1 MDIERMTDEQIS
13 EYIKLRQQENPSD
26 YSYQQKGPSR
36 PGVMGTA
43 LVELDKDGNPR
54 KSKQYLDSIAPKLGK
69 LSGTTEIDA
78 EIKRLTAL
86 KEQNNQAQAQ
96 TTESNKPADGI
107 YNPADYISKITSKM
121 NEAGYTDEQ
130 GNKKSYGR
138 GDKFSNNLDV
148 TKNAGRRTGFEQDKD
163 GTPLP
168 ETAYEWITQQ
178 LNEARASGPINKYTL
193 RAIENGAKVRYNVP
207 SNFDI
212 SGKGWIGNTDA
223 AMARAMNSMSYN
235 GKTQP
240 AQTPQP
246 AQARD
251 TKTEDKP
258 KGKQVA
264 NSNKGVAG
272 ASVGDF
278 IVRSDGSTH
287 VITQADI
294 DWAKK
299 KTARQT
305 QQVDSN
311 TVRGTKDQMK
321 ADIANGNVKPTYNEN
336 SIIGATQE
344 ELDAMKAQGLSDDL
358 YNKGIQAI
366 KNGNGLNDD
375 MQFMQKY
382 SKAAGSRKPEDR
394 AFLTSENAKRY
405 NDIVHKQNETK
416 KASKN
421 AKKIEKLRQELET
434 HKKIMAEN
442 PDRPDIQKAQQTW
455 VDDITKDIQKL
466 GGSVE

>member
-1 MDIERMTDEQIS
+1 MAMTNE
-13 EYIKLRQQENPSD
+13 
-26 YSYQQKGPSR
+26 
-36 PGVMGTA
+36 
-43 LVELDKDGNPR
+43 
-54 KSKQYLDSIAPKLGK
+54 
-69 LSGTTEIDA
+69 EIDA
-78 EIKRLTAL
+78 EITRLQAL
-86 KEQNNQAQAQ
+86 KEQNNSTQ
-96 TTESNKPADGI
+96 TTENNNPADGI
-107 YNPADYISKITSKM
+107 YNPADYISQITSKM

-138 GDKFSNNLDV
+138 GDKFSKNLGV
-148 TKNAGRRTGFEQDKD
+148 AKNAGKIGNRTEDQFGN
-163 GTPLP
+163 PLP
-168 ETAYEWITQQ
+168 DTAYEYITQM
-178 LNEARASGPINKYTL
+178 LNSERAKGSVSKHTLRMIENEAKA
-193 RAIENGAKVRYNVP
+193 RYNLP
-207 SNFDI
+207 RNFDI
-212 SGKGWIGNTDA
+212 SGKGWFGNSDK
-223 AMARAMNSMSYN
+223 AMAKAMNSMPYN

-240 AQTPQP
+240 AQQTQP
-246 AQARD
+246 AQTPQIQGTQTQPAQTPQIQGTQTQQA

-264 NSNKGVAG
+264 NTNKGVAG

-321 ADIANGNVKPTYNEN
+321 ADIANGN
-336 SIIGATQE
+336 S
-344 ELDAMKAQGLSDDL
+344 LS
-358 YNKGIQAI
+358 
-366 KNGNGLNDD
+366 DD
-375 MQFMQKY
+375 MQFMQQY

-394 AFLTSENAKRY
+394 AFLTPENVKRY
-405 NDIVHKQNETK
+405 SDLVHKQNVTK
-416 KASKN
+416 KANKN
-421 AKKIEKLRQELET
+421 AKKIEKLRQELEA

-455 VDDITKDIQKL
+455 VDNITKDIQKL

>member
-1 MDIERMTDEQIS
+1 MAMTNE
-13 EYIKLRQQENPSD
+13 
-26 YSYQQKGPSR
+26 
-36 PGVMGTA
+36 
-43 LVELDKDGNPR
+43 
-54 KSKQYLDSIAPKLGK
+54 
-69 LSGTTEIDA
+69 EIDA
-78 EIKRLTAL
+78 EIKRLQAL
-86 KEQNNQAQAQ
+86 KEQNNQVQ
-96 TTESNKPADGI
+96 TTESNNPADGI
-107 YNPADYISKITSKM
+107 YNPADYISQITSKM
-121 NEAGYTDEQ
+121 NEAGYTDAQ
-130 GNKKSYGR
+130 GNKKSHGY

-148 TKNAGRRTGFEQDKD
+148 AKNAGRRTGFEQDKD

-178 LNEARASGPINKYTL
+178 LNAARARGPVSKYTL

-223 AMARAMNSMSYN
+223 AMARAMNSMPYN
-235 GKTQP
+235 GKTQQTAQPAQTPKP

-246 AQARD
+246 AKTQNIQQA

-336 SIIGATQE
+336 SIIGATKE

-366 KNGNGLNDD
+366 NNSNDVNDD
-375 MQFMQKY
+375 MQFMQQY

-394 AFLTSENAKRY
+394 AFLTPENAKRY
-405 NDIVHKQNETK
+405 SDIVHKQNETK
-416 KASKN
+416 KANKN
-421 AKKIEKLRQELET
+421 AKKIEKLKQELEV

-455 VDDITKDIQKL
+455 VDNITKDIQKL

>member
-1 MDIERMTDEQIS
+1 MAMTNE
-13 EYIKLRQQENPSD
+13 
-26 YSYQQKGPSR
+26 
-36 PGVMGTA
+36 
-43 LVELDKDGNPR
+43 
-54 KSKQYLDSIAPKLGK
+54 
-69 LSGTTEIDA
+69 EIDA
-78 EIKRLTAL
+78 EIARLTAL
-86 KEQNNQAQAQ
+86 KEQNNQTQS
-96 TTESNKPADGI
+96 TESNSPANGI
-107 YNPADYISKITSKM
+107 YNPADYISQITSKM

-138 GDKFSNNLDV
+138 GDKFSKNLDV
-148 TKNAGRRTGFEQDKD
+148 AKNAGKIGNRTEDQFGN
-163 GTPLP
+163 PLP
-168 ETAYEWITQQ
+168 DTAYEYITQM
-178 LNEARASGPINKYTL
+178 LNSERAKGSVSKHTLRMIENEAKA
-193 RAIENGAKVRYNVP
+193 RYNLP
-207 SNFDI
+207 RNFDI

-223 AMARAMNSMSYN
+223 VMARAMNSMSYN
-235 GKTQP
+235 GKTQQAQQTKP
-240 AQTPQP
+240 AQTPQTQGTQTQQV
-246 AQARD
+246 A
-251 TKTEDKP
+251 KTEDKP

-336 SIIGATQE
+336 SIIGATKE

-366 KNGNGLNDD
+366 NNGNDVNDD
-375 MQFMQKY
+375 MQFMQQY

-394 AFLTSENAKRY
+394 AFLTPENAKRY
-405 NDIVHKQNETK
+405 SDLVHKQNETK
-416 KASKN
+416 KANKN
-421 AKKIEKLRQELET
+421 AKKIEKLRQELEA

-455 VDDITKDIQKL
+455 VDSITKDIQKL

>member
-1 MDIERMTDEQIS
+1 
-13 EYIKLRQQENPSD
+13 
-26 YSYQQKGPSR
+26 
-36 PGVMGTA
+36 
-43 LVELDKDGNPR
+43 
-54 KSKQYLDSIAPKLGK
+54 
-69 LSGTTEIDA
+69 
-78 EIKRLTAL
+78 
-86 KEQNNQAQAQ
+86 
-96 TTESNKPADGI
+96 
-107 YNPADYISKITSKM
+107 M

-138 GDKFSNNLDV
+138 GDKFSKNLDV
-148 TKNAGRRTGFEQDKD
+148 AKNAGKIGNRTEDQFGN
-163 GTPLP
+163 PLP
-168 ETAYEWITQQ
+168 DTAYEYITQM
-178 LNEARASGPINKYTL
+178 LNSERAKGSVSKHTLRMIENEAKA
-193 RAIENGAKVRYNVP
+193 RYNLP
-207 SNFDI
+207 RNFDI
-212 SGKGWIGNTDA
+212 SGKGWFGNTDA
-223 AMARAMNSMSYN
+223 AMARAMNSMPYN
-235 GKTQP
+235 GKPQQPQP
-240 AQTPQP
+240 AQTPKVQDTQQTTQQTTQ
-246 AQARD
+246 QA
-251 TKTEDKP
+251 TKTENKP

-278 IVRSDGSTH
+278 IIRSDGSTH

-299 KTARQT
+299 KTTRQT

-358 YNKGIQAI
+358 YNKGMQAI
-366 KNGNGLNDD
+366 NNSNGLSDD
-375 MQFMQKY
+375 AQFMQKY

-394 AFLTSENAKRY
+394 AFLTPENAKRY
-405 NDIVHKQNETK
+405 SDLVHKQNETK
-416 KASKN
+416 KANKN
-421 AKKIEKLRQELET
+421 AKKIEKLKQQLDV

-442 PDRPDIQKAQQTW
+442 PDRPDIQSAQQTHI
-455 VDDITKDIQKL
+455 DSITKDIQKL

>member
-1 MDIERMTDEQIS
+1 MAMTNE
-13 EYIKLRQQENPSD
+13 
-26 YSYQQKGPSR
+26 
-36 PGVMGTA
+36 
-43 LVELDKDGNPR
+43 
-54 KSKQYLDSIAPKLGK
+54 
-69 LSGTTEIDA
+69 EIDA
-78 EIKRLTAL
+78 EIKRLQAL
-86 KEQNNQAQAQ
+86 KEQNNQTQ
-96 TTESNKPADGI
+96 TTENNNPADGI
-107 YNPADYISKITSKM
+107 YNPADYISQITSKM
-121 NEAGYTDEQ
+121 NEASYTDEQ

-138 GDKFSNNLDV
+138 GDKFSKNLDV
-148 TKNAGRRTGFEQDKD
+148 AKNAGKIGNRTEDQFGN
-163 GTPLP
+163 PLP
-168 ETAYEWITQQ
+168 DTAYEYITQM
-178 LNEARASGPINKYTL
+178 LNSERAKGSVSKHTLRMIENEAKA
-193 RAIENGAKVRYNVP
+193 RYNLP
-207 SNFDI
+207 RNFDI
-212 SGKGWIGNTDA
+212 SGKGWFGNTDA
-223 AMARAMNSMSYN
+223 AMARAMNSMAYN
-235 GKTQP
+235 GKAQQTQP
-240 AQTPQP
+240 AQTPQTP
-246 AQARD
+246 QTPQTQGTQGTQGTQTQQV

-336 SIIGATQE
+336 SIIGATKE

-366 KNGNGLNDD
+366 NNGNGLSDDD
-375 MQFMQKY
+375 MQFMQQY

-394 AFLTSENAKRY
+394 AFLTPENIKRY
-405 NDIVHKQNETK
+405 SDLVHKQNETK
-416 KASKN
+416 KANKQNKKEQKTKQSIAAAKEDN
-421 AKKIEKLRQELET
+421 AAYGDAGTFGE
-434 HKKIMAEN
+434 
-442 PDRPDIQKAQQTW
+442 
-455 VDDITKDIQKL
+455 
-466 GGSVE
+466 

>member
-1 MDIERMTDEQIS
+1 MTNE
-13 EYIKLRQQENPSD
+13 
-26 YSYQQKGPSR
+26 
-36 PGVMGTA
+36 
-43 LVELDKDGNPR
+43 
-54 KSKQYLDSIAPKLGK
+54 
-69 LSGTTEIDA
+69 EIDA

-86 KEQNNQAQAQ
+86 KEQNNQAQTQ
-96 TTESNKPADGI
+96 TTENNNPADGI
-107 YNPADYISKITSKM
+107 YNPADYISQITSKM

-148 TKNAGRRTGFEQDKD
+148 VKNAGRRTGFEQDKD
-163 GTPLP
+163 GTHLP

-178 LNEARASGPINKYTL
+178 LNEARARGPVSKYTL

-212 SGKGWIGNTDA
+212 SGKGWIGNTDT

-235 GKTQP
+235 GKAQQAQQAQQAQPAQTPKPAQTQP
-240 AQTPQP
+240 AQTQP
-246 AQARD
+246 AQQA

-394 AFLTSENAKRY
+394 AFLTPENAKRY
-405 NDIVHKQNETK
+405 SDIVHKQNETK

-421 AKKIEKLRQELET
+421 AKKIEKLKQQLDT

-442 PDRPDIQKAQQTW
+442 PDRPDIQSAQQTF
-455 VDDITKDIQKL
+455 VDSITKDIQKL

>member
-1 MDIERMTDEQIS
+1 MAMTNE
-13 EYIKLRQQENPSD
+13 
-26 YSYQQKGPSR
+26 
-36 PGVMGTA
+36 
-43 LVELDKDGNPR
+43 
-54 KSKQYLDSIAPKLGK
+54 
-69 LSGTTEIDA
+69 EIDA
-78 EIKRLTAL
+78 EIKRLQAL
-86 KEQNNQAQAQ
+86 KEQNNQAQ
-96 TTESNKPADGI
+96 TTESNNPADGI
-107 YNPADYISKITSKM
+107 YNPANYISQITSKM
-121 NEAGYTDEQ
+121 NEASYTDEQ

-138 GDKFSNNLDV
+138 GDKFSKNLDV
-148 TKNAGRRTGFEQDKD
+148 AKNAGRRTGFEQDKD

-178 LNEARASGPINKYTL
+178 LNEARARGPVSKYTL

-212 SGKGWIGNTDA
+212 SGKGWFGNTDA
-223 AMARAMNSMSYN
+223 AMARAMNSMAYN
-235 GKTQP
+235 GKAQQAQQTQP
-240 AQTPQP
+240 AQTPKP
-246 AQARD
+246 AQTQDTQQA

-287 VITQADI
+287 IITQADI

-336 SIIGATQE
+336 SIIGATKE

-358 YNKGIQAI
+358 YNKGMQAI

-375 MQFMQKY
+375 MQFMQQY

-394 AFLTSENAKRY
+394 AFLTPENIKRY
-405 NDIVHKQNETK
+405 SDLVHKQNETK
-416 KASKN
+416 KANKN
-421 AKKIEKLRQELET
+421 AKKIEKPRQELEV

-442 PDRPDIQKAQQTW
+442 PDRPDIQSAQQTW
-455 VDDITKDIQKL
+455 VDSITKDIQKL

>member
-1 MDIERMTDEQIS
+1 MTNE
-13 EYIKLRQQENPSD
+13 
-26 YSYQQKGPSR
+26 
-36 PGVMGTA
+36 
-43 LVELDKDGNPR
+43 
-54 KSKQYLDSIAPKLGK
+54 
-69 LSGTTEIDA
+69 EIDA
-78 EIKRLTAL
+78 EIKRLQAL
-86 KEQNNQAQAQ
+86 KEQNNQAQ
-96 TTESNKPADGI
+96 TTENSNPADGI
-107 YNPADYISKITSKM
+107 YNPADYISQITSKM

-138 GDKFSNNLDV
+138 GDKFSKNLDV
-148 TKNAGRRTGFEQDKD
+148 AKNAGRRTGFEQDKD

-178 LNEARASGPINKYTL
+178 LNEARARGPVSKYTL

-235 GKTQP
+235 GKTKPAQQTQP
-240 AQTPQP
+240 AQTPKPSQ
-246 AQARD
+246 QA

-321 ADIANGNVKPTYNEN
+321 ADIANGNVKPIYNEN

-358 YNKGIQAI
+358 YNKGMQAI
-366 KNGNGLNDD
+366 NNSKGLSDD
-375 MQFMQKY
+375 KQFMQQY

-394 AFLTSENAKRY
+394 AFLTPENAKRY
-405 NDIVHKQNETK
+405 SDLVHKQNETK

-421 AKKIEKLRQELET
+421 ANKIEKLRQELEA

-442 PDRPDIQKAQQTW
+442 PNRPDIQKAQQSW
-455 VDDITKDIQKL
+455 VDSITKDIQKL

>member
-1 MDIERMTDEQIS
+1 MAMTNE
-13 EYIKLRQQENPSD
+13 
-26 YSYQQKGPSR
+26 
-36 PGVMGTA
+36 
-43 LVELDKDGNPR
+43 
-54 KSKQYLDSIAPKLGK
+54 
-69 LSGTTEIDA
+69 EIDA
-78 EIKRLTAL
+78 EIKRLQAL
-86 KEQNNQAQAQ
+86 KEQNNQTQ
-96 TTESNKPADGI
+96 TTESNNPADGI
-107 YNPADYISKITSKM
+107 YNPADYISQITSKM

-138 GDKFSNNLDV
+138 GDKFSKNLDV
-148 TKNAGRRTGFEQDKD
+148 AKNAGKIGNRTEDQFGN
-163 GTPLP
+163 PLP
-168 ETAYEWITQQ
+168 DTAYEYITQM
-178 LNEARASGPINKYTL
+178 LNSERAKGSVSKHTLRMIENEAKARYTL
-193 RAIENGAKVRYNVP
+193 PR
-207 SNFDI
+207 NFDI

-223 AMARAMNSMSYN
+223 AMARAMNSMPYN
-235 GKTQP
+235 GKTQQVQQTQP

-246 AQARD
+246 AQTQDTQQA

-264 NSNKGVAG
+264 NSNKGVAS

-336 SIIGATQE
+336 SIVGATKE
-344 ELDAMKAQGLSDDL
+344 EIDAMKAQGLSDDL
-358 YNKGIQAI
+358 YNKGMQSI
-366 KNGNGLNDD
+366 NNNNGLSDE
-375 MQFMQKY
+375 QFMQQY

-394 AFLTSENAKRY
+394 AFLTPENVKRY
-405 NDIVHKQNETK
+405 SDLVHKQNETK
-416 KASKN
+416 KANKN
-421 AKKIEKLRQELET
+421 AKKIEKLRQELEA

-455 VDDITKDIQKL
+455 VDSITKDIQKL

>member
-1 MDIERMTDEQIS
+1 MAMTNE
-13 EYIKLRQQENPSD
+13 
-26 YSYQQKGPSR
+26 
-36 PGVMGTA
+36 
-43 LVELDKDGNPR
+43 
-54 KSKQYLDSIAPKLGK
+54 
-69 LSGTTEIDA
+69 EIDA
-78 EIKRLTAL
+78 EIKRLQAL
-86 KEQNNQAQAQ
+86 KEQNNQAQ
-96 TTESNKPADGI
+96 TTESNSPANGI
-107 YNPADYISKITSKM
+107 YNPADYISQITSKM

-138 GDKFSNNLDV
+138 GDKFSKNLDV
-148 TKNAGRRTGFEQDKD
+148 AKNAGRRTGFEQDKD

-178 LNEARASGPINKYTL
+178 LNEARARGPVSKYTL

-235 GKTQP
+235 GKPQQTQP
-240 AQTPQP
+240 AQTPK
-246 AQARD
+246 AQSTQQTTQQA

-278 IVRSDGSTH
+278 IIRSDGSTH

-299 KTARQT
+299 KITRQT
-305 QQVDSN
+305 QQVDEN

-336 SIIGATQE
+336 SIVGATKE

-358 YNKGIQAI
+358 YNKGMQAI
-366 KNGNGLNDD
+366 NNSNGLSDD
-375 MQFMQKY
+375 AQFMQKY

-394 AFLTSENAKRY
+394 AFLTPENAKRY
-405 NDIVHKQNETK
+405 SDLVHKQNETK
-416 KASKN
+416 KANKN
-421 AKKIEKLRQELET
+421 AKKIEKLKQQLET

-455 VDDITKDIQKL
+455 VDNITKDIQKL

>member
-1 MDIERMTDEQIS
+1 MAMTNE
-13 EYIKLRQQENPSD
+13 
-26 YSYQQKGPSR
+26 
-36 PGVMGTA
+36 
-43 LVELDKDGNPR
+43 
-54 KSKQYLDSIAPKLGK
+54 
-69 LSGTTEIDA
+69 EIDA
-78 EIKRLTAL
+78 EIARLTAL
-86 KEQNNQAQAQ
+86 KEQNNQAQ
-96 TTESNKPADGI
+96 TTENNNPADGI
-107 YNPADYISKITSKM
+107 YNPADYISQITSKM

-138 GDKFSNNLDV
+138 GDKFSKNLDV

-178 LNEARASGPINKYTL
+178 LNNARARGPVSEYTL
-193 RAIENGAKVRYNVP
+193 RAIENGAKVRYNIP

-212 SGKGWIGNTDA
+212 SGKGWFGNTDA
-223 AMARAMNSMSYN
+223 AMARAMNSMPYN
-235 GKTQP
+235 GKAQQTQPAQAPKAQDTQP
-240 AQTPQP
+240 AQTQE
-246 AQARD
+246 QQV
-251 TKTEDKP
+251 TKPENKP

-278 IVRSDGSTH
+278 IIRSDGSTH
-287 VITQADI
+287 VLTQGDI

-299 KTARQT
+299 KTTRQT

-344 ELDAMKAQGLSDDL
+344 ELDAMKAQGLSEDL
-358 YNKGIQAI
+358 YNKGMQAI

-375 MQFMQKY
+375 DMQFMQQY
-382 SKAAGSRKPEDR
+382 SKAAGSRKPEDH
-394 AFLTSENAKRY
+394 AFLTPENAKRY
-405 NDIVHKQNETK
+405 SDLVHKQNEAK
-416 KASKN
+416 KANKQNKKEQKTKQSIAAAKEDN
-421 AKKIEKLRQELET
+421 AAYGDAGTFGE
-434 HKKIMAEN
+434 
-442 PDRPDIQKAQQTW
+442 
-455 VDDITKDIQKL
+455 
-466 GGSVE
+466 

>member
-1 MDIERMTDEQIS
+1 MAMTNE
-13 EYIKLRQQENPSD
+13 
-26 YSYQQKGPSR
+26 
-36 PGVMGTA
+36 
-43 LVELDKDGNPR
+43 
-54 KSKQYLDSIAPKLGK
+54 
-69 LSGTTEIDA
+69 EIDA
-78 EIKRLTAL
+78 EIKRLQAL
-86 KEQNNQAQAQ
+86 KEQNNQTQ
-96 TTESNKPADGI
+96 TTESNNPADGI
-107 YNPADYISKITSKM
+107 YNPADYISQITSKM

-138 GDKFSNNLDV
+138 GDKFSKNLDV
-148 TKNAGRRTGFEQDKD
+148 AKNAGKIGNRTEDQFGN
-163 GTPLP
+163 PLP
-168 ETAYEWITQQ
+168 DTAYEYITQM
-178 LNEARASGPINKYTL
+178 LNSERAKGSVSKHTLRMIENEAKA
-193 RAIENGAKVRYNVP
+193 RYNLP
-207 SNFDI
+207 RNFDI

-223 AMARAMNSMSYN
+223 AMARAMNSMAYN
-235 GKTQP
+235 GKAQQTTQP
-240 AQTPQP
+240 AQTPKP
-246 AQARD
+246 AQQA

-336 SIIGATQE
+336 SIIGATKE

-358 YNKGIQAI
+358 YNKGMQAI
-366 KNGNGLNDD
+366 NNSNGLSDD
-375 MQFMQKY
+375 KQFMQQY

-394 AFLTSENAKRY
+394 AFLTPENAKRY
-405 NDIVHKQNETK
+405 SDLVHKQNETK

-421 AKKIEKLRQELET
+421 AKKIEKLRQELEA

-455 VDDITKDIQKL
+455 VDSITKDIQKL

>member
-1 MDIERMTDEQIS
+1 MTNE
-13 EYIKLRQQENPSD
+13 
-26 YSYQQKGPSR
+26 
-36 PGVMGTA
+36 
-43 LVELDKDGNPR
+43 
-54 KSKQYLDSIAPKLGK
+54 
-69 LSGTTEIDA
+69 EIDA
-78 EIKRLTAL
+78 EIKRLQAL
-86 KEQNNQAQAQ
+86 KEQNNQTQ
-96 TTESNKPADGI
+96 TTESNNPADGI
-107 YNPADYISKITSKM
+107 YNPADYISQITSKM
-121 NEAGYTDEQ
+121 NEAGYTDGQ

-138 GDKFSNNLDV
+138 GDKFSKNLDV
-148 TKNAGRRTGFEQDKD
+148 AKNAGKIGNRTEDQFGN
-163 GTPLP
+163 PLP
-168 ETAYEWITQQ
+168 DTAYEYITQM
-178 LNEARASGPINKYTL
+178 LNSERAKGSVSKHTLRMIENEAKA
-193 RAIENGAKVRYNVP
+193 RYNLP
-207 SNFDI
+207 RNFDI

-223 AMARAMNSMSYN
+223 AMARAMNSMPYN

-240 AQTPQP
+240 AQQNQP
-246 AQARD
+246 AQTPKPAQTQD
-251 TKTEDKP
+251 TQQAAKTENKP

-264 NSNKGVAG
+264 NTNKGVAG

-336 SIIGATQE
+336 SIIGATKE

-358 YNKGIQAI
+358 YNKGMQAI
-366 KNGNGLNDD
+366 SNSNGLSDD
-375 MQFMQKY
+375 KQFMQQY

-394 AFLTSENAKRY
+394 AFLTPENVKRY
-405 NDIVHKQNETK
+405 SDLVHKQNVTK
-416 KASKN
+416 KANKN
-421 AKKIEKLRQELET
+421 AKKIEKLRQELEV

-455 VDDITKDIQKL
+455 VDNLTKDIQKL

>member
-1 MDIERMTDEQIS
+1 MAMTNE
-13 EYIKLRQQENPSD
+13 
-26 YSYQQKGPSR
+26 
-36 PGVMGTA
+36 
-43 LVELDKDGNPR
+43 
-54 KSKQYLDSIAPKLGK
+54 
-69 LSGTTEIDA
+69 EIDA

-86 KEQNNQAQAQ
+86 KEQNNQAQTQTQTQTQ
-96 TTESNKPADGI
+96 TTENNSPADGI
-107 YNPADYISKITSKM
+107 YNPADYISKIISKM

-130 GNKKSYGR
+130 GNKKSYGH
-138 GDKFSNNLDV
+138 GDKFSKNLDV
-148 TKNAGRRTGFEQDKD
+148 AKNAGRRTGFEQDKD

-178 LNEARASGPINKYTL
+178 LNEARAKGPVSEYTL

-212 SGKGWIGNTDA
+212 SGKGWFGNSDK
-223 AMARAMNSMSYN
+223 AMAKAMNSISYN

-240 AQTPQP
+240 AQTQPAQTPQP
-246 AQARD
+246 AKTQD
-251 TKTEDKP
+251 TQQVTKTEDKP

-321 ADIANGNVKPTYNEN
+321 ADIANGN
-336 SIIGATQE
+336 
-344 ELDAMKAQGLSDDL
+344 
-358 YNKGIQAI
+358 
-366 KNGNGLNDD
+366 GLNDD
-375 MQFMQKY
+375 MQFMQQY
-382 SKAAGSRKPEDR
+382 NKAAGSRKPEDR
-394 AFLTSENAKRY
+394 AFLTPENIKRY
-405 NDIVHKQNETK
+405 SDLVHKQNVTK
-416 KASKN
+416 KANKN
-421 AKKIEKLRQELET
+421 AKKIEKLKQQLDI

-442 PDRPDIQKAQQTW
+442 PDRPDIQSAQQTHI
-455 VDDITKDIQKL
+455 DSITKDIQKL

>member
-1 MDIERMTDEQIS
+1 MAMTNE
-13 EYIKLRQQENPSD
+13 
-26 YSYQQKGPSR
+26 
-36 PGVMGTA
+36 
-43 LVELDKDGNPR
+43 
-54 KSKQYLDSIAPKLGK
+54 
-69 LSGTTEIDA
+69 EIDA

-96 TTESNKPADGI
+96 AQTQTTENNNPADGI
-107 YNPADYISKITSKM
+107 YNPADYISQITSKM

-138 GDKFSNNLDV
+138 GDKFSKNLDV
-148 TKNAGRRTGFEQDKD
+148 AKNAGRRTGFEQDKD

-178 LNEARASGPINKYTL
+178 LNEARARGPVSKYTL

-240 AQTPQP
+240 AQQTQP
-246 AQARD
+246 AQTPKPAQTQPAQQA

-358 YNKGIQAI
+358 YNKGMQTI
-366 KNGNGLNDD
+366 KNGNSLSDD
-375 MQFMQKY
+375 MQFMQQY

-394 AFLTSENAKRY
+394 AFLTPENAKRY
-405 NDIVHKQNETK
+405 SDLVHKQNETK
-416 KASKN
+416 KANKN
-421 AKKIEKLRQELET
+421 AKKIEKLKQQLAI

-455 VDDITKDIQKL
+455 VDSITKDIQKL

>member
-1 MDIERMTDEQIS
+1 MAMTNE
-13 EYIKLRQQENPSD
+13 
-26 YSYQQKGPSR
+26 
-36 PGVMGTA
+36 
-43 LVELDKDGNPR
+43 
-54 KSKQYLDSIAPKLGK
+54 
-69 LSGTTEIDA
+69 EIDA

-86 KEQNNQAQAQ
+86 KEQNNQAQ
-96 TTESNKPADGI
+96 TTESNNPADGI
-107 YNPADYISKITSKM
+107 YNPADYITQITSKM

-130 GNKKSYGR
+130 GNRKSYGR
-138 GDKFSNNLDV
+138 GDKFSKNLDV
-148 TKNAGRRTGFEQDKD
+148 AKNAGKIGNRTEDQFGN
-163 GTPLP
+163 PLP
-168 ETAYEWITQQ
+168 DTAYEYITQM
-178 LNEARASGPINKYTL
+178 LNSERAKGSVSKHTLRMIENEAKA
-193 RAIENGAKVRYNVP
+193 RYNLP
-207 SNFDI
+207 RNFDI

-223 AMARAMNSMSYN
+223 AMARAMNSMAYN
-235 GKTQP
+235 GKAQQTTQP
-240 AQTPQP
+240 AQTPKP
-246 AQARD
+246 AQTQDTQQA

-278 IVRSDGSTH
+278 IIRSDGSTY
-287 VITQADI
+287 VITQGDI
-294 DWAKK
+294 NWAKK
-299 KTARQT
+299 KIARQT

-321 ADIANGNVKPTYNEN
+321 ADIANSNVKPTYNEN

-358 YNKGIQAI
+358 YNKGMQAI
-366 KNGNGLNDD
+366 KNGNGLSDDD
-375 MQFMQKY
+375 MQFMQQY

-394 AFLTSENAKRY
+394 AFLTPENAKRY
-405 NDIVHKQNETK
+405 SDLVHKQNETK
-416 KASKN
+416 KANKN
-421 AKKIEKLRQELET
+421 AKKIEKLKQELEA

-455 VDDITKDIQKL
+455 VDSITKDIQKL

>member
-1 MDIERMTDEQIS
+1 MAMTNE
-13 EYIKLRQQENPSD
+13 
-26 YSYQQKGPSR
+26 
-36 PGVMGTA
+36 
-43 LVELDKDGNPR
+43 
-54 KSKQYLDSIAPKLGK
+54 
-69 LSGTTEIDA
+69 EIDA
-78 EIKRLTAL
+78 EIKRLQAL
-86 KEQNNQAQAQ
+86 KEQNNQTQTQAQ
-96 TTESNKPADGI
+96 TTESNNPADGI
-107 YNPADYISKITSKM
+107 YNPADYISQITSKM

-138 GDKFSNNLDV
+138 GDKFSKNLDV
-148 TKNAGRRTGFEQDKD
+148 AKNAGRRTGFEQDKD

-178 LNEARASGPINKYTL
+178 LNEARARGPVSEYTL

-212 SGKGWIGNTDA
+212 SGKGWFGNSDK
-223 AMARAMNSMSYN
+223 AMAKAMNSISYN
-235 GKTQP
+235 GKTQQTQP

-246 AQARD
+246 AKTQDTQQA

-264 NSNKGVAG
+264 NSNRGVAG

-299 KTARQT
+299 KTTRQT

-336 SIIGATQE
+336 SIIGATKE

-366 KNGNGLNDD
+366 NNGNDINDD

-394 AFLTSENAKRY
+394 AFLTPENAKRY
-405 NDIVHKQNETK
+405 SDLVHKQNETK
-416 KASKN
+416 KANKN
-421 AKKIEKLRQELET
+421 AKKIEKLKQQLAI

-442 PDRPDIQKAQQTW
+442 PDRPDIQKAQQTH
-455 VDDITKDIQKL
+455 VDSITKDIQKL

>member
-1 MDIERMTDEQIS
+1 MAMTNE
-13 EYIKLRQQENPSD
+13 
-26 YSYQQKGPSR
+26 
-36 PGVMGTA
+36 
-43 LVELDKDGNPR
+43 
-54 KSKQYLDSIAPKLGK
+54 
-69 LSGTTEIDA
+69 EIDA
-78 EIKRLTAL
+78 EIKRLQAL
-86 KEQNNQAQAQ
+86 KEQNNRAQAQ
-96 TTESNKPADGI
+96 TTENNNPADGI

-138 GDKFSNNLDV
+138 GDKFSKNLDV
-148 TKNAGRRTGFEQDKD
+148 AKNAGKIGNRTEDQFGN
-163 GTPLP
+163 PLP
-168 ETAYEWITQQ
+168 DTAYEYITQM
-178 LNEARASGPINKYTL
+178 LNSERAKGSVSKHTLRMIENEAKA
-193 RAIENGAKVRYNVP
+193 RYNLP
-207 SNFDI
+207 RNFDI
-212 SGKGWIGNTDA
+212 SGKGWIGNTDE

-235 GKTQP
+235 GKTQQTQP
-240 AQTPQP
+240 AQTPKP
-246 AQARD
+246 AQTQDAQQTQTAQTQD
-251 TKTEDKP
+251 AQQTQTAQTQDAQQATKTEDKP

-278 IVRSDGSTH
+278 IIRSDGSTH

-311 TVRGTKDQMK
+311 TVRGTKDQ
-321 ADIANGNVKPTYNEN
+321 I
-336 SIIGATQE
+336 
-344 ELDAMKAQGLSDDL
+344 
-358 YNKGIQAI
+358 
-366 KNGNGLNDD
+366 NDD

-382 SKAAGSRKPEDR
+382 SKAAGSRKPEDL

-405 NDIVHKQNETK
+405 SDLVHKQNETK
-416 KASKN
+416 KA
-421 AKKIEKLRQELET
+421 KKIEKLKQQLDI

-442 PDRPDIQKAQQTW
+442 PDRPDIQSAQQTHI
-455 VDDITKDIQKL
+455 DSITKDIQKL

>member
-1 MDIERMTDEQIS
+1 MTMTNE
-13 EYIKLRQQENPSD
+13 
-26 YSYQQKGPSR
+26 
-36 PGVMGTA
+36 
-43 LVELDKDGNPR
+43 
-54 KSKQYLDSIAPKLGK
+54 
-69 LSGTTEIDA
+69 EIDA
-78 EIKRLTAL
+78 EIKRLQAL
-86 KEQNNQAQAQ
+86 KEQNNQTQ
-96 TTESNKPADGI
+96 TTENNNPADGI

-121 NEAGYTDEQ
+121 NEASYTDEQ

-178 LNEARASGPINKYTL
+178 LNEARARGPVSKYTL

-240 AQTPQP
+240 AQQTQP
-246 AQARD
+246 AQTPKPAQTQPAQQA

-358 YNKGIQAI
+358 YNKGMQTI
-366 KNGNGLNDD
+366 KNGNSLSDD
-375 MQFMQKY
+375 MQFMQQY

-394 AFLTSENAKRY
+394 AFLTPENAKRY
-405 NDIVHKQNETK
+405 SDLVHKQNETK
-416 KASKN
+416 KANKN
-421 AKKIEKLRQELET
+421 AKKIEKLKQQLAI

-455 VDDITKDIQKL
+455 VDNITKDIQKL

>member
-1 MDIERMTDEQIS
+1 MAMTNE
-13 EYIKLRQQENPSD
+13 
-26 YSYQQKGPSR
+26 
-36 PGVMGTA
+36 
-43 LVELDKDGNPR
+43 
-54 KSKQYLDSIAPKLGK
+54 
-69 LSGTTEIDA
+69 EIDA
-78 EIKRLTAL
+78 EIKRLQAL
-86 KEQNNQAQAQ
+86 KEQNNQAQ
-96 TTESNKPADGI
+96 TTESNNPADGI
-107 YNPADYISKITSKM
+107 YNPADYISQITSKM
-121 NEAGYTDEQ
+121 NEASYTDEQ

-138 GDKFSNNLDV
+138 GDKFSKNLDV
-148 TKNAGRRTGFEQDKD
+148 AKNAGRRAGFEQDKD

-178 LNEARASGPINKYTL
+178 LNEARARGPVSKYTL

-212 SGKGWIGNTDA
+212 SGKGWFGNTDA
-223 AMARAMNSMSYN
+223 AMARAMNSMAYN
-235 GKTQP
+235 GKAQQAQQTQP
-240 AQTPQP
+240 AQTPQTQGTQTQ
-246 AQARD
+246 QA

-336 SIIGATQE
+336 SIIGATKE

-358 YNKGIQAI
+358 YNKGMQVI
-366 KNGNGLNDD
+366 KNGNGLSDD
-375 MQFMQKY
+375 DTKFMQQY
-382 SKAAGSRKPEDR
+382 SRAAGSHKPEDR
-394 AFLTSENAKRY
+394 AFLTPENAKRY
-405 NDIVHKQNETK
+405 SDLVHKQNETK
-416 KASKN
+416 KANKQNKKEQKTKQSIAAAKEDN
-421 AKKIEKLRQELET
+421 AAYGDVGTFGE
-434 HKKIMAEN
+434 
-442 PDRPDIQKAQQTW
+442 
-455 VDDITKDIQKL
+455 
-466 GGSVE
+466 